1 MSERT
6 FDLSEFK
13 NVVMCLFTAATGT
26 CASNVFSSSFHF
38 KYKSVN
44 TGTEQRGE
52 FKGYRRVV
60 DGREEEK
67 YKSLFLSQ
75 LRNSELY

>member
-1 MSERT
+1 MCVRT

-13 NVVMCLFTAATGT
+13 FVVMCLFTAATGT
-26 CASNVFSSSFHF
+26 CASNVFFF
-38 KYKSVN
+38 LFCFEYKSVH

-52 FKGYRRVV
+52 FKGYRRVA
-60 DGREEEK
+60 DGREKEK

-75 LRNSELY
+75 L